1 MFPCSPA
8 CRAGR
13 SDTAPAPLIVDGRVR
28 RVPRGQ
34 TPTMPDR
41 STRAPGHLTT
51 VHCKHL
57 TADYNLRMA
66 KKITLEGKVDA
77 LTSIVEKGLAA
88 VADDIGAL
96 RRDTATKVDLEKLA
110 TKEQLAALH
119 SQVNSI
125 ERQLR
130 GTKTEIRLADLE
142 EKVFGKVRS

>member
-1 MFPCSPA
+1 
-8 CRAGR
+8 
-13 SDTAPAPLIVDGRVR
+13 
-28 RVPRGQ
+28 
-34 TPTMPDR
+34 
-41 STRAPGHLTT
+41 
-51 VHCKHL
+51 
-57 TADYNLRMA
+57 MA